1 VGAHL
6 VVIMAARKTRTV
18 ARRRCRLNRTIRLA
32 AVMAA
37 THTLIR
43 QRKTKGLQHDTEA
56 YSDRSDGSGVGGSMG
71 KTRERHKALRNRT
84 VVLRGRRSRPSSRAI
99 AARHSSR
106 RRRHRQ
112 REPAPSQAQRTTPF
126 QPSLLHHRI
135 GEEEG
140 DGVRLLVVVGASD
153 ALDCCSWRRLVAAQR
168 GMSVRL
174 RQTGRPV
181 ARVKRDA
188 ISSYISSL
196 LLRIKIPSTPS
207 RIIWSTTESG

>member
-1 VGAHL
+1 VSGGPWAKLANGTRLYGTARSSCVGAGRDQAH
-6 VVIMAARKTRTV
+6 ARS
-18 ARRRCRLNRTIRLA
+18 RLA
-32 AVMAA
+32 TAVDVGA
-37 THTLIR
+37 TGR
-43 QRKTKGLQHDTEA
+43 
-56 YSDRSDGSGVGGSMG
+56 GSP
-71 KTRERHKALRNRT
+71 H
-84 VVLRGRRSRPSSRAI
+84 
-99 AARHSSR
+99 
-106 RRRHRQ
+106 RHRRNVQ
-112 REPAPSQAQRTTPF
+112 RRFSL
-126 QPSLLHHRI
+126 SLLHHRI

-196 LLRIKIPSTPS
+196 LDQDSFDPF
-207 RIIWSTTESG
+207 

>member
-1 VGAHL
+1 VSGGPWAKLANGTRLYGTARSSCVGAGRDQAH
-6 VVIMAARKTRTV
+6 ARS
-18 ARRRCRLNRTIRLA
+18 RLA
-32 AVMAA
+32 TAVDVGA
-37 THTLIR
+37 TGR
-43 QRKTKGLQHDTEA
+43 
-56 YSDRSDGSGVGGSMG
+56 GS
-71 KTRERHKALRNRT
+71 
-84 VVLRGRRSRPSSRAI
+84 P
-99 AARHSSR
+99 
-106 RRRHRQ
+106 RRHRRNVQ
-112 REPAPSQAQRTTPF
+112 RRFSL
-126 QPSLLHHRI
+126 SLLHHRI

>member
-71 KTRERHKALRNRT
+71 KTRERQIVVKTDRRLLILELGDAGKFQVKSSGWDENRVFLGGDVLEVAVRNGRPTCSRSRRNDLRGTPRSRRKALRNRT

-112 REPAPSQAQRTTPF
+112 REPRT
-126 QPSLLHHRI
+126 
-135 GEEEG
+135 
-140 DGVRLLVVVGASD
+140 
-153 ALDCCSWRRLVAAQR
+153 CSAH
-168 GMSVRL
+168 
-174 RQTGRPV
+174 
-181 ARVKRDA
+181 
-188 ISSYISSL
+188 
-196 LLRIKIPSTPS
+196 
-207 RIIWSTTESG
+207 